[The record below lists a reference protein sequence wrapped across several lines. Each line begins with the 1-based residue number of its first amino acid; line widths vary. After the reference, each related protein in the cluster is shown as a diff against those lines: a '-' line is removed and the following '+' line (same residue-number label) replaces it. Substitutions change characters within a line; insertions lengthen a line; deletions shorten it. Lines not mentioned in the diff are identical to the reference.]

1 MSGIWGWFG
10 NGAAQKRKDT
20 PKNVIL
26 DLRTQLD
33 MLQKRETHLNRQIE
47 EQEQIARK
55 NVSTNKTAAKAAL
68 KRKKVRE
75 HDLEQTMSHI
85 GTIEQQIN
93 AIESANINQETFM
106 AMKRAGVAMK
116 HIHGKLKP
124 EEVDKT
130 MDELQEYNRLNEEI
144 SETIGSINV
153 GPEVDDVDIDAELEE
168 LQQRE
173 LDDKMRETGTVPVL
187 PAVAN
192 GEIKGKAPA
201 VAEDDEEE
209 ELRKLQAE
217 MAM

>member
-55 NVSTNKTAAKAAL
+55 NVSTNKTGTVISRMPLQILCSAIKMLTPCLIAAKAAL

-130 MDELQEYNRLNEEI
+130 MYVLHFNSRPGPGCVCLNRY
-144 SETIGSINV
+144 
-153 GPEVDDVDIDAELEE
+153 
-168 LQQRE
+168 
-173 LDDKMRETGTVPVL
+173 
-187 PAVAN
+187 
-192 GEIKGKAPA
+192 
-201 VAEDDEEE
+201 
-209 ELRKLQAE
+209 
-217 MAM
+217 